1 MIRKVLE
8 NLLASASLSDAHG
21 SAELLLSRYHTLD
34 GVFCADA
41 SDLTDLVGER
51 GAMLIKLTA
60 ATVCRRAEDNLVSG
74 TRYNEVKMREHLIG
88 FFCGSAIELLYLIS
102 LDESDDII
110 SIDLIGEGTVN
121 SAGVAPRRLL
131 DAAVR
136 NRAKSVIIA
145 HNHPA
150 GRATPS
156 SEDMAFTDAAE
167 KLLCE
172 IGIRLRAH
180 YIVAGNQCRRID

>member
-1 MIRKVLE
+1 MVRKVLE
-8 NLLASASLSDAHG
+8 NLLASASLPDAHS

-51 GAMLIKLTA
+51 GAMIIKLTA
-60 ATVCRRAEDNLVSG
+60 ATVCRRAEDKLVPG
-74 TRYNEVKMREHLIG
+74 TRYDEVKMREHLIG

-102 LDESDDII
+102 LGESDEIL
-110 SIDLIGEGTVN
+110 SVDLIGEGTVN
-121 SAGVAPRRLL
+121 SAGVTSRRLL
-131 DAAVR
+131 DAAVK

-156 SEDMAFTDAAE
+156 AEDMAFTDAAE
-167 KLLCE
+167 KLLFE

>member
-1 MIRKVLE
+1 MIRKTLE
-8 NLLASASLSDAHG
+8 NLLAAASLPDAH
-21 SAELLLSRYHTLD
+21 SAAEILLSRYHTLD

-41 SDLTDLVGER
+41 SDLANLVGER
-51 GAMLIKLTA
+51 GAMIIKLTA
-60 ATVCRRAEDNLVSG
+60 ATVCRRAEDNLVPG
-74 TRYNEVKMREHLIG
+74 TRYKEIEMREHLIG
-88 FFCGSAIELLYLIS
+88 FFCGSSIEMLYLIS
-102 LDESDDII
+102 LGESDEIL
-110 SIDLIGEGTVN
+110 SVDLIGEGTVN
-121 SAGVAPRRLL
+121 SAGVTSRRLL

-150 GRATPS
+150 GRAIPS

>member
-1 MIRKVLE
+1 MGAKPYADLTKK
-8 NLLASASLSDAHG
+8 LLCRIGERHILRGGRCSARRVIVSYDYGFCAVSDGGVEKSARCNSRGVDRSLSDEVYRDDLIRLVERDKIEQFYGA
-21 SAELLLSRYHTLD
+21 SAEE
-34 GVFCADA
+34 AD
-41 SDLTDLVGER
+41 
-51 GAMLIKLTA
+51 
-60 ATVCRRAEDNLVSG
+60 
-74 TRYNEVKMREHLIG
+74 EV
-88 FFCGSAIELLYLIS
+88 LYLIS

-121 SAGVAPRRLL
+121 SAEVAPRRLL
-131 DAAVR
+131 DIAVR
-136 NRAKSVIIA
+136 NRAKTVIIA

-167 KLLCE
+167 KLLSE